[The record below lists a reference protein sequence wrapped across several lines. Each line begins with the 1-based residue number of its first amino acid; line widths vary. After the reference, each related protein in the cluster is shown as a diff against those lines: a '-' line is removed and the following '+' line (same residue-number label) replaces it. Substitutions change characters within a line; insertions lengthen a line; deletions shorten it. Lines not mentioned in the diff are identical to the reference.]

1 MDSHD
6 IDLEG
11 ISICYRK
18 QETVSTWATG
28 EANEGGEEEDIA
40 TCGSIQ
46 NKADT
51 SSFWI
56 VPLVVVSEAS
66 QVGG

>member
-11 ISICYRK
+11 IRICYRK

-51 SSFWI
+51 SSF
-56 VPLVVVSEAS
+56 
-66 QVGG
+66 